1 MSTPASPASS
11 NFAQSAPSASPVIA
25 LFPRRPLQLQ
35 AVHVRSSLWTR
46 ILMVVGAIFI
56 AYGTLSST
64 ASLYDDFRL
73 HSRGTLAQQAHFTN
87 GVCHER
93 LLYTCSLDAEFTAA
107 DGSMH
112 TKKVEYT
119 TILQKP
125 NQDTPFTLRYDPVAP
140 EHISTSWGMA
150 LAVNRVIT
158 ALLGYVLLF
167 GLIASFV
174 GSIGSKGRLRRELDS
189 IGAQPTPI
197 EARFVKAVSAP
208 NSVKATLFYNWIDA
222 TGTSHPGSFEMVGQR
237 EPFWLDAAKTRM
249 LAVAGANNKTYL
261 LDSRLE
267 SVSLTQQERAQLI
280 AARDRSLNI

>member
-1 MSTPASPASS
+1 MSTPAAPTPHST
-11 NFAQSAPSASPVIA
+11 APSPVLA

-46 ILMVVGAIFI
+46 ILMVAGAIFI

-73 HSRGTLAQQAHFTN
+73 HSSGTLAQQAHFTN

-93 LLYTCSLDAEFTAA
+93 LLYTCSLDAQYFTA
-107 DGSMH
+107 DGSVH
-112 TKKVEYT
+112 TKKVDYT

-125 NQDTPFTLRYDPVAP
+125 NQDLPFTLRYDPADP
-140 EHISTSWGMA
+140 EHVSTSWGMA

-158 ALLGYVLLF
+158 AIFGYLLLL

-174 GSIGSKGRLRRELDS
+174 SSIGSKGRLRRELDE

-197 EARFVKAVSAP
+197 EAKFVKAVSAP
-208 NSVKATLFYNWIDA
+208 QSVKATIFYNWTDA
-222 TGTSHPGSFEMVGQR
+222 TGTSRPGSFEMVGQR
-237 EPFWLDAAKTRM
+237 EPFWLDAAKSRM
-249 LAVAGANNKTYL
+249 LAIAGANNKTYL

-280 AARDRSLNI
+280 TARDRSL